1 MHASCGLRLGLNSKP
16 ELIKLCQTLDN
27 SPGTADI
34 TAMAHY
40 ELGRAYRNKGDD
52 HRAFTHLKK
61 AFFADSTVETY
72 RLSGCSLYLLLKDNP
87 DIDAKDSGLRTVLAT
102 ARKDWDRKLFAE
114 CRPHTKDKPSA
125 AAAPAR
131 MLIRFYQKQIS
142 PAIGS
147 RCSLHPSCSHYAMQ
161 ALKAHGLIGIGIMS
175 DRFIREP
182 DVVAAQKKPVKINGH
197 IKYSDPLSDHD
208 QWMKK

>member
-1 MHASCGLRLGLNSKP
+1 
-16 ELIKLCQTLDN
+16 
-27 SPGTADI
+27 
-34 TAMAHY
+34 MAHY
-40 ELGRAYRNKGDD
+40 ELGRAYWTENNDKE
-52 HRAFTHLKK
+52 AFIHLKK
-61 AFFADSTVETY
+61 AFFADSTVEIY
-72 RLSGCSLYLLLKDNP
+72 RISGCSLYLLLNENP
-87 DIDAKDSGLRTVLAT
+87 DIDADDSGLRTILAT
-102 ARKDWDRKLFAE
+102 ARKEWNRELFEE
-114 CRPHTKDKPSA
+114 CRKPTKSKPSA

-131 MLIRFYQKQIS
+131 MLIRFYQTQIG

-161 ALKAHGLIGIGIMS
+161 ALKTHGLIGIGIMS